1 MTRFLVSDEN
11 PAGLRLEDILHAIRM
26 DMITRCTKI
35 MNDPK
40 DEARHVLNNNM
51 KILTLLSDAITL
63 AEDSTHVLDKAFGP
77 SNAAKGGPPRI
88 GTV

>member
-26 DMITRCTKI
+26 DVITRCTKI

-40 DEARHVLNNNM
+40 DEARHVLHNNM

-63 AEDSTHVLDKAFGP
+63 AEDSTRVLDKAFGP

>member
-1 MTRFLVSDEN
+1 MTRFLVSEEN

-35 MNDPK
+35 MSDPK

-51 KILTLLSDAITL
+51 KILTLLSDAIAL
-63 AEDSTHVLDKAFGP
+63 AEDSTRVLDKSFGP

>member
-26 DMITRCTKI
+26 DVITRCTKI

-40 DEARHVLNNNM
+40 DEARYVLNNNM
-51 KILTLLSDAITL
+51 KILTLLSEAI
-63 AEDSTHVLDKAFGP
+63 AFSEDSTRVLNKSFGP
-77 SNAAKGGPPRI
+77 SHAAQGGPPRI
-88 GTV
+88 GTL

>member
-63 AEDSTHVLDKAFGP
+63 AEDSTRVLDKAFGP

>member
-26 DMITRCTKI
+26 DVITRCTKI
-35 MNDPK
+35 MQDPK
-40 DEARHVLNNNM
+40 QEARHVLNNNM
-51 KILTLLSDAITL
+51 KILTLLSEAIAF
-63 AEDSTHVLDKAFGP
+63 AEESSNVLDKSFGP
-77 SNAAKGGPPRI
+77 STAAKGGPPRI

>member
-51 KILTLLSDAITL
+51 KILTLLSDAIAL

>member
-26 DMITRCTKI
+26 DVITRCTKI

-51 KILTLLSDAITL
+51 KILSLLSEAIAY
-63 AEDSTHVLDKAFGP
+63 AEDSSHVLDKAFGP
-77 SNAAKGGPPRI
+77 SESAKGGPPRI

>member
-26 DMITRCTKI
+26 DVITRCTKI

-51 KILTLLSDAITL
+51 KILTLLSEAIAF
-63 AEDSTHVLDKAFGP
+63 AEDSTRVLNKSFGP
-77 SNAAKGGPPRI
+77 SHAAEGGPPRI
-88 GTV
+88 GTI

>member
-26 DMITRCTKI
+26 DVITRCTKI

-51 KILTLLSDAITL
+51 KILTLLSEAI
-63 AEDSTHVLDKAFGP
+63 AFSEDSTRVLNKSFGP
-77 SNAAKGGPPRI
+77 SHAAQGGPPRI
-88 GTV
+88 GTL

>member
-26 DMITRCTKI
+26 DVITRCTKI
-35 MNDPK
+35 MSDPK

-51 KILTLLSDAITL
+51 KILLLLSDAINL
-63 AEDSTHVLDKAFGP
+63 AEDSTRVLDKAFGP

>member
-35 MNDPK
+35 MSDPK

-51 KILTLLSDAITL
+51 KILTLLSDAIML
-63 AEDSTHVLDKAFGP
+63 AEDSTRVLDKAFGP
-77 SNAAKGGPPRI
+77 SSAAKGGPPRI

>member
-51 KILTLLSDAITL
+51 KILTLLSEAITL

>member
-1 MTRFLVSDEN
+1 MTRFLVSEEN

-26 DMITRCTKI
+26 DVITRCTKI

-40 DEARHVLNNNM
+40 EEARHVLNNNM
-51 KILTLLSDAITL
+51 KILSLLSEAINL
-63 AEDSTHVLDKAFGP
+63 ADDSSRVLNKAFGP
-77 SNAAKGGPPRI
+77 SHAAEGGPPRI

>member
-1 MTRFLVSDEN
+1 MTHFLVSEEN

-26 DMITRCTKI
+26 DVITRCTKI
-35 MNDPK
+35 MSDPK

-51 KILTLLSDAITL
+51 KILALLSDAITL
-63 AEDSTHVLDKAFGP
+63 AEDSTRVLDKAFGP
-77 SNAAKGGPPRI
+77 SRSAKGGAPRI

>member
-26 DMITRCTKI
+26 DVITRCTKI

-40 DEARHVLNNNM
+40 DEARYVLNNNM
-51 KILTLLSDAITL
+51 KILTLLSEAIAL
-63 AEDSTHVLDKAFGP
+63 AEDSSRVLNKAFGP
-77 SNAAKGGPPRI
+77 SHAAKGGPPRI